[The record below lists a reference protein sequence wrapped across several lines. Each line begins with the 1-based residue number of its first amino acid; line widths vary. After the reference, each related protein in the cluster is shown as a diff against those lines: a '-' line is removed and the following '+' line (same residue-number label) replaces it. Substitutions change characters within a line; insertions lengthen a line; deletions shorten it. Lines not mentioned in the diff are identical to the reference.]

1 MRNPRRRGGLPEAQS
16 DAADM
21 GTAGRGASQPRSL
34 SPYRLKVSPTRET
47 LTYAQAQ
54 KIVEVDLDGR
64 LHRISIFDPL
74 LVITEDEMTAQ
85 DIAECNSNKENSE
98 QSLVTAVVSSPRR
111 STAHRGKKK
120 DVKQLSSSSSQN
132 HCSNS
137 HGQTPMHSNVNSH
150 HSTLPKPTFREQE
163 SYEPVEASPRPSAY
177 YRYIEKSGEEMETDA
192 EYDMDEEDLAW
203 LELVNERRASEG
215 YPQVCPDTF
224 ELLIDRLEKE
234 SFLES
239 RSHAPSQSIIDED
252 AFCCVC
258 LDDECL
264 NSNVI
269 LFCDICNLAVHQE
282 CYGVP
287 YIPEGQWLCRCCL
300 QSPSRPV
307 DCVLCPNRGGAF
319 KQTSD
324 GRWAHVVCAIW
335 IPEVCFANTVFLEP
349 IEGVDNIPPARWK
362 LTCSLC
368 KQKGCGA
375 SIQCHKANC
384 YTAFHVTCA
393 QRAGLFMKIEPVR
406 ETTVNGT
413 TFSVKKTAFCEAHSP
428 PAKDGS
434 DDETGGRVLG
444 CRANRGRSAY
454 TQTPQLKKQRR
465 SNKLDSKQKKGKKEE
480 VSRKVAT
487 PLVTVPEIPTH
498 RLNKMSKDVI
508 IQKKN
513 QFMQRL
519 HNYWLLKRQSRNGVP
534 LIRRLHSHLQGHRS
548 AEQAE
553 PDEKLNAVREEL
565 KYWQKLRHDLERA
578 RLLIELIRKREK
590 LKREQVKIHQAVTE
604 HQLTPVL
611 VLLRS
616 TLEQLQ
622 EKDTAKIFAQPVNL
636 KEVPDYL
643 EFITHPMDFSTIK
656 SKMEAH
662 KYRSITDLEAD
673 FNLMISN
680 CLLYNAKDT
689 VFYQAAIRLRDLGG
703 AILRHS
709 QRQAQ
714 NTGFDLDTGMH
725 LAESPHKNNY
735 YRCTLEDVDTLLD
748 PDNRLHMTTENQLRE
763 LLDKLDVVTSMRSSG
778 ARTRRIRLLR
788 REINNIRY
796 KQQAR
801 NSHMLNGDL
810 KEEEEEEE
818 DEDKEMDGE
827 HNLSS
832 SSSDKD
838 DCKSTPPPMLEPT
851 GLALSPPPADTHQ
864 EPPTLRPMMSDPRT
878 SPCTPKRLKLS
889 SESQEA
895 DSDTA
900 PVNSCTK
907 PEDRLPEN
915 KLINGLSSTESPT
928 RPATEGVGRRTSV
941 LFKKAKNGAKLQR
954 ERDNQMQNRTQ
965 PKPSTPSPISTPAKQ
980 RARSR
985 SCSPEHERTPPRLI
999 LEPALTNGFRKHRDG
1014 GSDSECSSSPI
1025 LRELVS
1031 TPKKSRG
1038 KPALSKV
1045 SFLETVNGDFDYT
1058 GTDALSNG
1066 DAPEPEPLDLVW
1078 AKSRGYPSYPA
1089 LIIDPDMP
1097 QEGLLHNGVPIPVP
1111 PLDVLH
1117 LGEQRQEEAGEKLF
1131 LVLFFDNKRTWQW
1144 LSRDK
1149 VIPLGADDTADKLR
1163 MMEGKKTSIRK
1174 SVQVAYDRA
1183 MIHLSR
1189 VRGDHGFVGSNF
1201 M

>member
-1 MRNPRRRGGLPEAQS
+1 MRKPRRRGGLPGAQS
-16 DAADM
+16 DAADT

-74 LVITEDEMTAQ
+74 MVITEDEMTAQ

-98 QSLVTAVVSSPRR
+98 QSSVTVVVSSPRR

-137 HGQTPMHSNVNSH
+137 HGQTPMHSSVNSH
-150 HSTLPKPTFREQE
+150 HGTLPKPTFREQE
-163 SYEPVEASPRPSAY
+163 SYEPVDASPRPSAY

-192 EYDMDEEDLAW
+192 EYDMDEEDVAW
-203 LELVNERRASEG
+203 LELVNDRRVSEG
-215 YPQVCPDTF
+215 HPQVSPDTF

-239 RSHAPSQSIIDED
+239 RSQAPSQSIIDED

-307 DCVLCPNRGGAF
+307 DCVLCPNQGGAF

-362 LTCSLC
+362 LTCYLC

-428 PAKDGS
+428 PVKDGS

-444 CRANRGRSAY
+444 CRANRGCSAY

-480 VSRKVAT
+480 VSKKVAT
-487 PLVTVPEIPTH
+487 PLVTVSEIPTH

-534 LIRRLHSHLQGHRS
+534 LIRRLHSHLQGQRS

-643 EFITHPMDFSTIK
+643 EFIAHPMDFSTIK
-656 SKMEAH
+656 SKLEAH
-662 KYRSITDLEAD
+662 KYRSVTDLEAD

-703 AILRHS
+703 AILRHA

-725 LAESPHKNNY
+725 LAESPHKNDY

-796 KQQAR
+796 KQQVR

-810 KEEEEEEE
+810 KEEDEE

-864 EPPTLRPMMSDPRT
+864 EPPTLRPMTSDPRT
-878 SPCTPKRLKLS
+878 SPCTPKRLKLN

-895 DSDTA
+895 DSDAA

-928 RPATEGVGRRTSV
+928 RPATGGVGRRTSV

-954 ERDNQMQNRTQ
+954 ERDNQMQNRSREEAVSTDPDPARTPNCTANIKTETSAQ
-965 PKPSTPSPISTPAKQ
+965 PKPSTPPPISTPAKQ
-980 RARSR
+980 GARSR

-1025 LRELVS
+1025 LRELSHV
-1031 TPKKSRG
+1031 R
-1038 KPALSKV
+1038 
-1045 SFLETVNGDFDYT
+1045 ETCFVQ
-1058 GTDALSNG
+1058 
-1066 DAPEPEPLDLVW
+1066 
-1078 AKSRGYPSYPA
+1078 RYPSYPA

-1144 LSRDK
+1144 LSRGK
-1149 VIPLGADDTADKLR
+1149 VIPLGVDDTADKLR

-1189 VRGDHGFVGSNF
+1189 VRGDHGFVCSNF